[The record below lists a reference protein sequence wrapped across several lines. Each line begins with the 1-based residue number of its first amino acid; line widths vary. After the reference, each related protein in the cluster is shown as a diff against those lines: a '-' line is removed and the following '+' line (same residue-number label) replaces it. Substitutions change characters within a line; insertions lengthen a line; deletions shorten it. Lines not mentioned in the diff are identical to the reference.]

1 MIQCIDCQQPYPDD
15 SIPYLCTACGGIY
28 DFVEYP
34 KYNPNEVDDSLGIW
48 RYRHTFGL
56 PEDAPIVTLGEGDTP
71 LVSTSFQDRDVYLKL
86 EYLNPTH
93 SFKDRGTAVMV
104 SFLRSRRVGEAVD
117 DSSGNAGSSFAA
129 YAIRAGVKARVF
141 LPAYASGPKRDQI
154 SAYGAEVIA
163 IDGPRSKASDAVR
176 EAARRGSVYASHALL
191 PHGLPG
197 YTTTAFE
204 LINQLG
210 TVPGTVILPV
220 GQGNLLLA
228 MGRGFQTLFASGL
241 IQQVPRLFGV
251 QAQAC
256 APLWTAFHYGKKGLD
271 EIHEGE
277 TIAEGIRIRHP
288 YRIDALL
295 DVVKDSNG
303 GFTSVRE
310 EDILPGQRE
319 LAHRGFFVE
328 PTSAIVWPALTQVVD
343 QVPGPIVLV
352 LTGSGLK
359 AIQPH

>member
-1 MIQCIDCQQPYPDD
+1 MIQCIDCQQTYPED

-28 DFVEYP
+28 DFVENP
-34 KYNPNEVDDSLGIW
+34 KYNPNEVDNSPGIW

-56 PEDAPIVTLGEGDTP
+56 PEGAPIVTLGEGDTP
-71 LVSTSFQDRDVYLKL
+71 LVSTSFQDRDIFLKL
-86 EYLNPTH
+86 EFLNPTH

-104 SFLRSRRVGEAVD
+104 SFLRSRRVGDAMD

-129 YAIRAGVKARVF
+129 YNN
-141 LPAYASGPKRDQI
+141 SGPKRDQI
-154 SAYGAEVIA
+154 SAYGAKVIA
-163 IDGPRSKASDAVR
+163 IDGPRSKASEAVR
-176 EAARRGSVYASHALL
+176 EAARRGRVYASHALL

-204 LINQLG
+204 LMEQLG

-228 MGRGFQTLFASGL
+228 MGRGFQMLVASGL
-241 IQQVPRLFGV
+241 IQQVPRLIGV

-256 APLWTAFHYGKKGLD
+256 APLWAAFHYGKEGLD

-277 TIAEGIRIRHP
+277 TIAEGVRIRNP
-288 YRIDALL
+288 YRVDALL
-295 DVVKDSNG
+295 DIVKDSNG
-303 GFTSVRE
+303 SFASISE

-319 LAHRGFFVE
+319 LAYRGFFVE
-328 PTSAIVWPALTQVVD
+328 PTSAIVWAALTQVVD
-343 QVPGPIVLV
+343 HSPDPIVLV

-359 AIQPH
+359 AIQSH